1 MSQSLSPS
9 LTPML
14 GIDKWKISNLTEFVM
29 EDMQSEEN
37 CHNWKFSGGFCMAS
51 AKQIFANKHI

>member
-14 GIDKWKISNLTEFVM
+14 GIHKWKISNLTEFVM
-29 EDMQSEEN
+29 EEMQSEEN
-37 CHNWKFSGGFCMAS
+37 CHN
-51 AKQIFANKHI
+51 